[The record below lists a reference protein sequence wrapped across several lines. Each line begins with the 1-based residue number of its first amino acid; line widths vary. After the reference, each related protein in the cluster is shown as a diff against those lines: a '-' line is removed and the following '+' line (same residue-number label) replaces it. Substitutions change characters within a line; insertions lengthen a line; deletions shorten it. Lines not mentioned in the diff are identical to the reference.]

1 MNNSAL
7 DLIGSL
13 KGDLEEEFPKKKS
26 DTKNHEVSPQTLTF
40 LAGGDEH
47 TFPYTQI
54 RHMNR
59 TKKRIVVAAYSA
71 NITIKGRELEQ
82 LYSQLRRYKVST
94 ITESDREEKD
104 QLFIESISVTYNSE
118 EDKHD

>member
-1 MNNSAL
+1 MSNSAF

-26 DTKNHEVSPQTLTF
+26 NAKNHEVSPQTLTF
-40 LAGGDEH
+40 MIGGEEH

-59 TKKRIVVAAYSA
+59 TKKRILVAAYSA
-71 NITIKGRELEQ
+71 NITVNGKELEQ

-94 ITESDREEKD
+94 ITESDSEEKD
-104 QLFIESISVTYNSE
+104 QIFIESISVTYNNE
-118 EDKHD
+118 EDKHE